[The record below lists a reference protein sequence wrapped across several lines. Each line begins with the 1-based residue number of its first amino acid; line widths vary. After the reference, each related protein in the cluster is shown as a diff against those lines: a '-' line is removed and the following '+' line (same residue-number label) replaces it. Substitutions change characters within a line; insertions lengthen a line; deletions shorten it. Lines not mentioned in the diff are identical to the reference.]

1 MGHERDRILQDTAAN
16 AVALMPVAVDPKP
29 VKRRWDNNPR
39 IVRKKPQPAALT
51 DDPLLYRDEKTYRN
65 QLWHDFVRFVRDAG
79 GWVATPPAE
88 GRARCQVP
96 DGSPLLERL
105 AQLLRFPV
113 VELSGISHRLQGGRF
128 IPVTE
133 IEVTLWRA

>member
-1 MGHERDRILQDTAAN
+1 
-16 AVALMPVAVDPKP
+16 VV
-29 VKRRWDNNPR
+29 
-39 IVRKKPQPAALT
+39 
-51 DDPLLYRDEKTYRN
+51 
-65 QLWHDFVRFVRDAG
+65 
-79 GWVATPPAE
+79 TPPAE